1 VSTTPIYQAA
11 LDRGLSIIP
20 IPPREKGCKMPL
32 WQELAAP
39 DASLMNG
46 CEGYNYGVVANDTF
60 CILDIDDPEAFRN
73 ELGLKLPT
81 TYTVATSRGKHL
93 YFRHTDKSRRL
104 GNRSGAGV
112 FDFQANA
119 KYVVGE
125 GSIHPSGHVYSCVD
139 SSPISEIPDSLVSAL
154 DRFVVQRKRERARLG
169 LKAGDRQDMLNYAG
183 SIYTE
188 EITEDEMLEKLIERN
203 ETHSEEPLSLGDLQ
217 RMVQSAFKS
226 WEPFK
231 PSPEVKVSSGE
242 PVNPDDWSGLFHS
255 YEEVVNTPD
264 LSYAIYGWCLENEII
279 MYGGLPGHG
288 KTLLGLS
295 TAKALLTGEP
305 LFGYEYFKV
314 ERSKRVLYLC
324 PEVGLRALRHR
335 LKAFRLLPFVKS
347 GQLLIRSLS
356 APEVPLM
363 DPRILRAAEGA
374 DVFLD
379 TAVRFMEGEENSSS
393 EQRVFAKN
401 LFTLLRTGARTVTGL
416 HHSPKFA
423 KGAGEMNLEN
433 TLRGTN
439 ELGAM
444 ISTAWGTKLVDQ
456 ETTRLYIQNLKP
468 RDFDPV
474 GAFTLEG
481 RPNIDDGGDFKM
493 VDKPGTADLKDHQ
506 PTKGLIDPSAGREI
520 TRLLA
525 LGNSVREIA
534 DQVRL
539 SKSVVGRFVRERK
552 AVPA

>member
-1 VSTTPIYQAA
+1 VSTTPIFQAA

-20 IPPREKGCKMPL
+20 IPPREKGCKLPL

-39 DASLMNG
+39 DASLMEG

-60 CILDIDDPEAFRN
+60 CILDIDNPEAFHN
-73 ELGLKLPT
+73 ELSVKLPT

-104 GNRSGAGV
+104 GNRSGSGV
-112 FDFQANA
+112 FDFQADS
-119 KYVVGE
+119 KYVIGE
-125 GSIHPSGHVYSCVD
+125 GSTHPSGHVYSCVD
-139 SSPISEIPDSLVSAL
+139 SSPISEIPDSQVGAL
-154 DRFVVQRKRERARLG
+154 ERFVVQRKRERARLG
-169 LKAGDRQDMLNYAG
+169 LKAGDREDMHYAG
-183 SIYTE
+183 SIYTD
-188 EITEDEMLEKLIERN
+188 EITEEEMLEKLIERN
-203 ETHSEEPLSLGDLQ
+203 DEYSEEPLSLGDLQ
-217 RMVQSAFKS
+217 RMVTSAFKK
-226 WEPFK
+226 WEHAK
-231 PSPEVKVSSGE
+231 PAPEVQVGR
-242 PVNPDDWSGLFHS
+242 VTFDGDPDDWKGLFHS
-255 YEEVVNTPD
+255 YDEVVNTPEPT
-264 LSYAIYGWCLENEII
+264 YAINGWCLENEII

-305 LFGYEYFKV
+305 LFGYEYFKL

-335 LKAFRLLPFVKS
+335 LKAFRLLPFIKS

-423 KGAGEMNLEN
+423 KGAGV
-433 TLRGTN
+433 TN
-439 ELGAM
+439 
-444 ISTAWGTKLVDQ
+444 
-456 ETTRLYIQNLKP
+456 
-468 RDFDPV
+468 
-474 GAFTLEG
+474 
-481 RPNIDDGGDFKM
+481 
-493 VDKPGTADLKDHQ
+493 
-506 PTKGLIDPSAGREI
+506 
-520 TRLLA
+520 
-525 LGNSVREIA
+525 
-534 DQVRL
+534 
-539 SKSVVGRFVRERK
+539 
-552 AVPA
+552 